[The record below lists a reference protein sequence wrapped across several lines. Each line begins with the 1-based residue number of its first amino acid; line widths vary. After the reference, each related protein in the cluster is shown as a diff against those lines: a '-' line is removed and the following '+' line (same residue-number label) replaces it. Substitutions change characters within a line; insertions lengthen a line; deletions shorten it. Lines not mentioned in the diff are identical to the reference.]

1 MAKPKQNLHG
11 QELGAKGLQTRAR
24 LLKATATLLEK
35 RPLRE
40 LKVAE
45 IGTLSGLSYTTFYIY
60 FESVADAALA
70 VVEELNQSTPEIM
83 EILERPWTRD
93 NITQNC
99 RAFVQAYISFWDHH
113 HALLAVRNFAA
124 DEGDRRF
131 FDARRRTIEPI
142 HYGLQAKI
150 TRFQEMD
157 PEAPKLHVPST
168 VSVLLAMLE
177 RTASII
183 RHPSAHKAT
192 RPRQI
197 ESAAFLLASAMICRC
212 SNGTEV
218 PKATE

>member
-11 QELGAKGLQTRAR
+11 QELGAKGMQTRAR
-24 LLKATATLLEK
+24 ILKATATLLEK

-45 IGTLSGLSYTTFYIY
+45 IGALSGLSYTTFYIY

-70 VVEELNQSTPEIM
+70 VVEELNQATPEVM
-83 EILERPWTRD
+83 EILDRPWTHD
-93 NITQNC
+93 NVVQNC

-150 TRFQEMD
+150 THFQEMD
-157 PEAPKLHVPST
+157 AEAPKLHVPST

-177 RTASII
+177 RTASVI
-183 RHPSAHKAT
+183 RHPSAHRAT

-197 ESAAFLLASAMICRC
+197 ESAAFLLASTMICRC
-212 SNGTEV
+212 SNGGDV
-218 PKATE
+218 DKATE